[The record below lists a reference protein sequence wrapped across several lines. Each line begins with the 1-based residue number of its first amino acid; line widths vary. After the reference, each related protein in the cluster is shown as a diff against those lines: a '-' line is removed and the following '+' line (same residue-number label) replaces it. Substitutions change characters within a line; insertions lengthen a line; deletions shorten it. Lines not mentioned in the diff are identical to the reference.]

1 MLNSSSDVFSRT
13 GPTAAPGR
21 GGGRGSGSGTAASGS
36 GGGGGSRRRRGVP
49 SARVAALSAKGQC
62 ILKHVSFV
70 QNN

>member
-21 GGGRGSGSGTAASGS
+21 GGGSGSGTAAGGS